1 MGIDDPEFIA
11 ILEEF
16 KDKDLD
22 TFMELVLFSLK
33 THPEFAVE
41 DDTPAED
48 KVKAMKIVLK
58 HFEEREDYEDCAFL
72 LDLQKKIE
80 DAEKG

>member
-22 TFMELVLFSLK
+22 TFMGLVLFSLK